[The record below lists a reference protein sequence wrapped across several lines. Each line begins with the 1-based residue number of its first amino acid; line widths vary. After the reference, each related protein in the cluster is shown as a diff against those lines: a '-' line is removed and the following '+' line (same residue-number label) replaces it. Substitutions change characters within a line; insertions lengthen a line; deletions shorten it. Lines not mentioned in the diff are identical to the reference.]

1 MDVILSKEVMQEVID
16 VMESTLINAG
26 VDCAFLV
33 DLSGN
38 LIVSR
43 GDPQN
48 LDVLALATL
57 TAANFGATN
66 EIANIVGEEDF
77 SLLFHKGK
85 NENVHISKIGD
96 NYILLTLFGN
106 KVSLGIIR
114 MKTAKVSE
122 ILIPILS
129 GTGN

>member
-1 MDVILSKEVMQEVID
+1 MDIILTKEIMQQVID
-16 VMESTLINAG
+16 IMQGTLIESG

-33 DLSGN
+33 DRSGN

-43 GDPQN
+43 GDPPN

-57 TAANFGATN
+57 TAANFGATA
-66 EIANIVGEEDF
+66 EIATIVGEEDF

-85 NENVHISKIGD
+85 NENVHISKIGED
-96 NYILLTLFGN
+96 YILLTLFGN
-106 KVSLGIIR
+106 KVALGIVR

-122 ILIPILS
+122 LLIPILS
-129 GTGN
+129 GN

>member
-1 MDVILSKEVMQEVID
+1 MDVILGKDTMNEIID
-16 VMESTLINAG
+16 IIEKTLIRSG

-33 DLSGN
+33 DFSGN

-43 GDPQN
+43 GDPPN

-57 TAANFGATN
+57 TAANFGATA

-77 SLLFHKGK
+77 SLLFHQGK
-85 NENVHISKIGD
+85 NENVHITKIGD

-106 KVSLGIIR
+106 KISLGIVR
-114 MKTAKVSE
+114 MKTSKVTE
-122 ILIPILS
+122 LLTPILN
-129 GTGN
+129 GKE

>member
-1 MDVILSKEVMQEVID
+1 MDIILGKETLQQVID
-16 VMESTLINAG
+16 VMESTLIQAG

-33 DLSGN
+33 DRSGN

-43 GDPQN
+43 GDPPN

-57 TAANFGATN
+57 TAANFGATA
-66 EIANIVGEEDF
+66 EIATIVGEEDF

-85 NENVHISKIGD
+85 NENVHISKIGEHF
-96 NYILLTLFGN
+96 ILLTLFGN
-106 KVSLGIIR
+106 KVSLGIVR

-122 ILIPILS
+122 LLLPILS
-129 GTGN
+129 GN